1 MNWIDRHPRWP
12 TLLLAVVM
20 LAGCAS
26 QPPQREGQAAST
38 ELQTRWQEALIL
50 LEAGDREQ
58 ARTRFAQIQRQ
69 APGLVGPRL
78 NLCVMAFEDARP
90 QLPDLI
96 ENEQARAEAERIES
110 CFNDVLTL
118 RPGEPVALT
127 HLGILARYAG
137 RFEDAERHYREALFT
152 RPDHGPALLNLG
164 ILLDLYRGKPAE
176 ALDLFEQYQSLQ
188 PEPDPSVQNWVADLK
203 NRL

>member
-1 MNWIDRHPRWP
+1 MSWTDQHRCWLS
-12 TLLLAVVM
+12 LLLAVLTM
-20 LAGCAS
+20 AGCAS
-26 QPPQREGQAAST
+26 RPQERVGPDSAEVQAH
-38 ELQTRWQEALIL
+38 WQEAHIL
-50 LEAGDREQ
+50 LESGDREQ
-58 ARTRFAQIQRQ
+58 ARARFAQIQRQ

-90 QLPDLI
+90 QLPNLI
-96 ENEQARAEAERIES
+96 DNDQARAEAGQLEG
-110 CFNDVLTL
+110 CFNDVLAL
-118 RPGEPVALT
+118 RSGEPVALT

-137 RFEDAERHYREALFT
+137 RFDDAEHYYREALFT

-188 PEPDPSVQNWVADLK
+188 PEPDPTVQNWVADLK